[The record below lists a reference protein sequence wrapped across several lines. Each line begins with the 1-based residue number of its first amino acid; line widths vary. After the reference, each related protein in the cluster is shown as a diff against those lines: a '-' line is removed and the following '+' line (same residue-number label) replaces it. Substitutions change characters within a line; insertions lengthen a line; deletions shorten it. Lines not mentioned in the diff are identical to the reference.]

1 MPANWAAFTA
11 QITKFFN
18 DKKAKDVKEAADA
31 IATEYDLA
39 MKTALTMPPALNAF
53 MGSDKTKISS
63 GFEKSFQALFDKGDK
78 PPTPADFMDA
88 ANGIIQYWQNASF
101 NPMPAPPPAVGPA
114 PGKQPA
120 ILNPGL
126 PPPLAAGI
134 MDAMGKG
141 QAPAVAAALVAEFT
155 KHMMSIQ
162 GMYTGMV
169 PSPAGPVP
177 TPFPFVGIG

>member
-1 MPANWAAFTA
+1 MPANWAIFKSNMV
-11 QITKFFN
+11 KFFN
-18 DKKAKDVKEAADA
+18 DKSAEELKDAADK

-63 GFEKSFQALFDKGDK
+63 GFEKSFQALLNKGDK
-78 PPTPADFMDA
+78 PPTPADFMGA

-101 NPMPAPPPAVGPA
+101 NPMPAPSPAAGPA
-114 PGKQPA
+114 PGPQPA
-120 ILNPGL
+120 IVNPGL
-126 PPPLAAGI
+126 PHPLAAGL

-141 QAPAVAAALVAEFT
+141 QAPAVASALVAEFT
-155 KHMMSIQ
+155 KHMLSIQ